1 MTQLDWGIFMILCVA
16 IGGLIGVLWGMAK
29 KEREQWRLNR
39 AINERRWNGEG
50 KEFLW
55 ILLTLGLAAP
65 LPAQAA
71 VNYDIVYVR
80 APRYGDVTP
89 TRWPEV
95 KDPITLEPGTDIMLR
110 HPDGSQEVLV
120 SGGID
125 GAAIDPFPSFD
136 ALSIYYAKCPNVRQ
150 LTGNYVPVQ
159 GCDIYKMRLATR
171 QETRLTWQEWT
182 PSTGVGTWC
191 ANPAQTTGT
200 CNRPG
205 YGVFNLGPAPLAG
218 GKVVFVSSRN
228 GYIPNIAY
236 TRPNLQL
243 FVLDENTGITHFTGI
258 LNLGSALHPFPLQ
271 DGTLAFSSFESQGLR
286 DSRLWSLWRI
296 YPDGRNWAPLWSAML
311 YPFSAH
317 FATQLTDGRVV
328 STLYYNENRQ
338 GFGPLLAFTPL
349 SAPQGRPVF
358 GSPKAS
364 DPSNS
369 LLDWGCL
376 ETPPHAALHLRFP
389 FSPYDLFNLTPFA
402 NAEDR
407 STGCRDTAGRR
418 KGAMTHPSA
427 ALDNTLLVVWSKEGP
442 AAKLP
447 KPENLPRPD
456 GGIYLMDALTQVT
469 DPGTQLE
476 LIINDPA
483 YNEQQPH
490 AIVPWAAIHGTP
502 EPPILPWLPR
512 EDDRLLPGEA
522 SAFIGSSSLC
532 WHDADSENTGS
543 NYRTQGSSIGKGR
556 YSCDD
561 IYALRIVNMQGT
573 SAKHYGTGA
582 YGFNHA
588 NWFQQLSGFHNE
600 RLAILGEYP
609 VLKVDPTTGQ
619 LLTSQ
624 QPDGVTVPDTS
635 FMIRIPCNAPFTF
648 QALDIDARP
657 LNYSGTWHYLGC
669 GAKYVSCGGCHAH
682 AHVPM
687 PFQGTAASLPGYPVP
702 DFTQVTPLLAPGGG
716 LTYQSKISVT
726 YEFARDI
733 APILTRVGLPATY
746 AATSP
751 RAIPLNAHDSPIMAD
766 LAGAGGTP
774 EELMTMAR
782 WISLGGPLDKG
793 GWFLDD
799 NRPALHL
806 HKEGGTLYVG
816 ASDDVSGIDVASLT
830 VTLDGAPLALTPG
843 PRQTWSAPCLGGGRV
858 VARIRDIQGNW
869 TQVEEQF

>member
-1 MTQLDWGIFMILCVA
+1 MKYRWLM
-16 IGGLIGVLWGMAK
+16 GLLLAGLTVPL
-29 KEREQWRLNR
+29 L
-39 AINERRWNGEG
+39 GE
-50 KEFLW
+50 
-55 ILLTLGLAAP
+55 
-65 LPAQAA
+65 A

-89 TRWPEV
+89 TRWAEV

-120 SGGID
+120 SGGVD

-136 ALSIYYAKCPNVRQ
+136 ALSIYYSKCPNVRALNNQ
-150 LTGNYVPVQ
+150 VGGIPLQ
-159 GCDIYKMRLATR
+159 GCDIYKMRLSDR
-171 QETRLTWQEWT
+171 QETRLTFQEWT

-191 ANPAQTTGT
+191 ATPVATGT

-218 GKVVFVSSRN
+218 NRVAFVSSRN
-228 GYIPNIAY
+228 GYVPNVAY
-236 TRPNLQL
+236 THPNLQL
-243 FVLDENTGITHFTGI
+243 FILDENTGITHFTGI
-258 LNLGSALHPFPLQ
+258 LNLGSALHPFPLR

-328 STLYYNENRQ
+328 STLYYNQNRQ

-376 ETPPHAALHLRFP
+376 EGPPYPALTLRIP
-389 FSPYDLFNLTPFA
+389 FSPYDLYNLTPFA

-407 STGCRDTAGRR
+407 STGCRDAAGLR

-427 ALDNTLLVVWSKEGP
+427 VSDNKLLVVWSKEGP
-442 AAKLP
+442 AALLP
-447 KPENLPRPD
+447 KPESLPRPD
-456 GGIYLMDALTQVT
+456 GGIYLMDALQQVT

-476 LIINDPA
+476 LVVNDPA

-490 AIVPWAAIHGTP
+490 AIVPWSAIHGTP
-502 EPPILPWLPR
+502 EPPVLPSLPR
-512 EDDRLLPGEA
+512 EDLRLLPGEA

-543 NYRTQGSSIGKGR
+543 NYTKQGSSIGKGR
-556 YSCDD
+556 YTCDD
-561 IYALRIVNMQGT
+561 IHALRIVNMQGT
-573 SAKHYGTGA
+573 SAKHYGIGA
-582 YGFNHA
+582 YGANHA
-588 NWFQQLSGFHNE
+588 NWFQQLPGFHNE
-600 RLAILGEYP
+600 RMAIMGEYP
-609 VLKVDPTTGQ
+609 VKKIDPATGQ

-648 QALDIDARP
+648 QTLDIEARP
-657 LNYSGTWHYLGC
+657 LNHSGTWHYLTC

-687 PFQGTAASLPGYPVP
+687 PFEGTAASMSGYQVP
-702 DFTQVTPLLAPGGG
+702 DFTQLTPLLAPDGG

-726 YEFARDI
+726 YEFTRDI
-733 APILTRVGLPATY
+733 VPILTRVGLPATY
-746 AATSP
+746 VATSP

-766 LAGAGGTP
+766 LATAGATAD
-774 EELMTMAR
+774 ELMTMTR
-782 WISLGGPLDKG
+782 WISLGGSLDKG

-806 HKEGGTLYVG
+806 YAEGAVLYVG
-816 ASDDVSGIDVASLT
+816 ASDDASGIDATSLT

-843 PRQTWSAPCLGGGRV
+843 PRQTWSAPLPSGRV
-858 VARIRDIQGNW
+858 VARIRDNQGNW